1 VFSCQSLDKFCNFFF
16 ADEASHPIE
25 KYQREAIGDE
35 QIHVSQWSPTIST
48 TTTTTTAKS
57 ARNIDFWHPLKNA
70 LGPSKAK
77 TLRQQTIR
85 RFGNY
90 GIILEN
96 TTMVKGVPAAD
107 CFRVHDRWVVEAAR
121 DATATATDTGGLTM
135 TVTFRI
141 EFTKMTMFKPVIQ
154 KNIRHETK
162 KWFQGYVKMLNQV
175 LLAQEGDLVSP
186 TIGVANVLEPT
197 TTTTTLLG
205 STIQKEQP
213 LDTGKDLEA
222 RTTTI
227 MSWNLFAK
235 LGLGFA
241 LLYLLLQVMWMRT
254 ALSLLQR
261 ETEQLG
267 SQNEQL
273 LLAIR
278 DLTVA
283 IAQPQTCVC
292 EGQ

>member
-1 VFSCQSLDKFCNFFF
+1 M
-16 ADEASHPIE
+16 ATA
-25 KYQREAIGDE
+25 
-35 QIHVSQWSPTIST
+35 
-48 TTTTTTAKS
+48 AKS
-57 ARNIDFWHPLKNA
+57 ARSVDFWHPLKNA

-121 DATATATDTGGLTM
+121 DATAGELTM

-141 EFTKMTMFKPVIQ
+141 EFTKTTMLKPIIQ
-154 KNIRHETK
+154 KNIRQQTK
-162 KWFQGYVKMLNQV
+162 NWFQGYVKMLHQV
-175 LLAQEGDLVSP
+175 LAQENDGLTSP
-186 TIGVANVLEPT
+186 RGSATALEPT
-197 TTTTTLLG
+197 TLQ
-205 STIQKEQP
+205 SPQYED
-213 LDTGKDLEA
+213 LDTDKDTEV

-227 MSWNLFAK
+227 TWSLLAK
-235 LGLGFA
+235 TGLGFA
-241 LLYLLLQVMWMRT
+241 LIYLLLEVMWMRA
-254 ALSLLQR
+254 ALSLLQS
-261 ETEQLG
+261 ETGQLW

-278 DLTVA
+278 DLTAA
-283 IAQPQTCVC
+283 IAQPKTCA
-292 EGQ
+292 GP